1 MSAFTANS
9 QTLFEL
15 PRLSYIDARWEE
27 PNLRTTEGNRK
38 PARTSGWLAR
48 QMGTLVTWYSNR
60 EAASELAAMSDYE
73 LADIGLTRSDL
84 PRVFKPD
91 FEQDFVR
98 NAYGS

>member
-27 PNLRTTEGNRK
+27 PNLRTTEGDRGSVRAK
-38 PARTSGWLAR
+38 SQPGWLSR
-48 QMGTLVTWYSNR
+48 QLHALSTWSRNR
-60 EAASELAAMSDYE
+60 EAAAELASMSDYE

-84 PRVFKPD
+84 PRVFKPG
-91 FEQDFVR
+91 FSQEFGR
-98 NAYGS
+98 R